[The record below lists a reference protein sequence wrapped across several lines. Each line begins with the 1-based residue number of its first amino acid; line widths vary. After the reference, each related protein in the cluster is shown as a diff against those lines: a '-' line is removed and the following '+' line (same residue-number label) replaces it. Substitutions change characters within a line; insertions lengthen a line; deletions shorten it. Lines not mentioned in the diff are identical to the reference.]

1 MACTRQVIER
11 VKRFTR
17 RRIPRSLFPVS
28 LSRASGIVRSGL
40 KVTRSAVNAAFDL
53 NKT

>member
-1 MACTRQVIER
+1 MACTRQIIER

-40 KVTRSAVNAAFDL
+40 KARSAVNAAFDL